1 MKTKGMTKAAAIL
14 LAMLMFALTFTA
26 CGSKEIKLNVI
37 DKGAQ
42 TEVDAA
48 VGMTVEEVLK
58 KAEITVGE
66 KDETEPKLDEK
77 ITEDSK
83 EINVK
88 RYAKVVVKL
97 DKDSKTVELVG
108 GKVSDAIAKSGFKAD
123 GYTPDVDVNKYL
135 EDGMTITLVKGNTV
149 SLTVDGKTT
158 DYPTKAKTVE
168 EFLKE
173 QKVELGKD
181 DEVSEKLD
189 AAIKDGMKIT
199 RWNLWK
205 RPKRLSS
212 RKKRFSAMLSPRAPA
227 S

>member
-108 GKVSDAIAKSGFKAD
+108 GKVSDAIAKSGFKTD
-123 GYTPDVDVNKYL
+123 GFTL
-135 EDGMTITLVKGNTV
+135 EDFDRMKREADNVRTELFLDICRACGQLSNGTCMGCGCLV
-149 SLTVDGKTT
+149 
-158 DYPTKAKTVE
+158 E
-168 EFLKE
+168 IR
-173 QKVELGKD
+173 
-181 DEVSEKLD
+181 
-189 AAIKDGMKIT
+189 AASRGE
-199 RWNLWK
+199 RCPFRK
-205 RPKRLSS
+205 R
-212 RKKRFSAMLSPRAPA
+212 
-227 S
+227 